1 MMTNP
6 MHRTSETSTLPSAM
20 SSTMPFWP
28 WRREWDL
35 PSTSRFARSLG
46 LDLKQQENMT
56 EGCQRDICG
65 SLSAAHLRRC
75 TARHENNSQ
84 PQATGT
90 QSSGYSGKRHTD
102 KHLGRQ
108 LGQILLRLRLQRKR
122 KKLWTTKTVQR
133 RQESFAFFSRGG
145 CFESAELLHSR
156 LPLQAP
162 QKDKVQHMPNLRPK
176 AAHVRAK

>member
-1 MMTNP
+1 

-90 QSSGYSGKRHTD
+90 QSSGYSGKDTQTNILGVSSARFCCD
-102 KHLGRQ
+102 CACNGKERNSGRRRLCRGAKSRSLFSPAVDASNLLSSYIRGCLCKH
-108 LGQILLRLRLQRKR
+108 
-122 KKLWTTKTVQR
+122 R
-133 RQESFAFFSRGG
+133 RRIR
-145 CFESAELLHSR
+145 CNIC
-156 LPLQAP
+156 PI
-162 QKDKVQHMPNLRPK
+162 
-176 AAHVRAK
+176 